1 MATSFGDW
9 ELVIGLEVHAQ
20 LLTRTKA
27 FCGCATSFGDR
38 PNTHVCPVCLGL
50 PGALPVL
57 NREAVRLAVSAA
69 IALGCT
75 VQEKSVFSR
84 KNYFYPD
91 LPKGYQISQYDLPL
105 ALRGSLEVEADLGKR
120 RIGILRV
127 HMEEDAGKNIHGVG
141 DDSIVDLNRAGTP
154 LIEIVGDPDLR
165 SAAEAADYL
174 KRLRDVL
181 MFLGVNDGNL
191 EQGSFRCDA
200 NVSVRKIGAEK
211 LGTRT
216 ELKNINSFRFV
227 AEAIEIEARRQI
239 ARLESGERIRQ
250 QTRGYNSDKKE
261 TYPLRD
267 KENEAGYRYFPE
279 PDLPPLV
286 VDAAYVGAIR
296 HSLPLSPLSLRQKLV
311 EEQGLA
317 LNVATVL
324 VSHPKIA
331 AFFDESSRL
340 YPDAVKL
347 GNFLTSEVM
356 RDVRTSG
363 LEAAFPVT
371 PTQLAEL
378 LKLVDAGTISGKQA
392 KEVYSLLIGATRS
405 PTEIVRERGM
415 AVLNDVGTIEGV
427 VRGVLDQNAK
437 QVGAYRSGKPSLLG
451 FFVGQVMKQT
461 GGSAAPDV
469 VNAVL
474 RRLLDPASA
483 SSGTSPLPIGPPST
497 SEQLPTLVPRKLKKL
512 QPISDKPLEVVI
524 SSDDRHVAPPTQAAP
539 LATADPTE
547 ESDEDLDPSPMAHSV
562 APAAPTL
569 TSAAGMMLPFLAAQL
584 DLSPRSEP
592 IPELPNFVSQEDF
605 ARIDLRVG
613 VIVSASRVPGES
625 DLLDL
630 HVNTGDAE
638 GPRRIVAD
646 LALSF
651 APDALIG
658 WKVIVAVNLEPRSLA
673 KGLVSHGT
681 ILSAGLPSALALAVV
696 SRDVPPG
703 TKVG

>member
-57 NREAVRLAVSAA
+57 SREAVRMAVSAA

-75 VQEKSVFSR
+75 IQEKSVFAR

-105 ALRGSLEVEADLGKR
+105 ALRGFLDVEADLGKR
-120 RIGILRV
+120 RVGILRV

-141 DDSIVDLNRAGTP
+141 DDSIVDLNRAGTA

-174 KRLRDVL
+174 KRLRDIL
-181 MFLGVNDGNL
+181 MFIGVNDGNL

-200 NVSVRKIGAEK
+200 NVSVRPIGVEK

-227 AEAIEIEARRQI
+227 TEAIEIEARRQI
-239 ARLESGERIRQ
+239 TVLESGGQIRQ
-250 QTRGYNSDKKE
+250 QTRGYNSEKKE

-286 VDAAYVGAIR
+286 VDANYVAAIR
-296 HSLPLSPLSLRQKLV
+296 TMLPLPPTERRQRLV
-311 EEQGLA
+311 EGLGLA
-317 LNVATVL
+317 PNVAAVL
-324 VSHPKIA
+324 TSHPKIA

-340 YPDAVKL
+340 YEVAVKL
-347 GNFLTSEVM
+347 GNFITSEVM

-363 LEAAFPVT
+363 LDAAFPVT
-371 PTQLAEL
+371 PTQLTEL
-378 LKLVDAGTISGKQA
+378 LQLVDAGTISGKQA

-415 AVLNDVGTIEGV
+415 AVLSDLDAIEAV
-427 VRGVLDQNAK
+427 VRVVLAQNAK
-437 QVGAYRSGKPSLLG
+437 SVALYRSGKTSLLG

-461 GGSAAPDV
+461 GGSAAPGGVNV
-469 VNAVL
+469 VL
-474 RRLLDPASA
+474 KRLLESTIDPTDPPATRSPFSPMSSAEPPPTLAPRGLISRQAPSDKVTVGVVTPGRKPSPRA
-483 SSGTSPLPIGPPST
+483 SSSL
-497 SEQLPTLVPRKLKKL
+497 
-512 QPISDKPLEVVI
+512 
-524 SSDDRHVAPPTQAAP
+524 AP
-539 LATADPTE
+539 LD
-547 ESDEDLDPSPMAHSV
+547 ESAEDLDPSPMAHSV
-562 APAAPTL
+562 APVAPTL
-569 TSAAGMMLPFLAAQL
+569 TSAAGKMLPIITPQADF
-584 DLSPRSEP
+584 PPTSEP
-592 IPELPNFVSQEDF
+592 DPAASDLVPFEDF

-613 VIVSASRVPGES
+613 LIVAATRVPRK
-625 DLLDL
+625 DKLLDL
-630 HVNTGDAE
+630 RVDTGDVD
-638 GPRRIVAD
+638 GPRRILAG

-651 APDALIG
+651 SPEALVG
-658 WKVIVAVNLEPRSLA
+658 QRVIVAVNLEPRAFS
-673 KGLVSHGT
+673 KDLVSHGM
-681 ILSAGLPSALALAVV
+681 ILAAGPSDALALSTVTL
-696 SRDVPPG
+696 DVPPG
-703 TKVG
+703 TKVS

>member
-57 NREAVRLAVSAA
+57 SREAVRMAVSAA

-75 VQEKSVFSR
+75 IQEKSVFAR

-120 RIGILRV
+120 RVGILRV

-141 DDSIVDLNRAGTP
+141 DDSIVDLNRAGTA

-174 KRLRDVL
+174 KRLRDIL
-181 MFLGVNDGNL
+181 MFIGVNDGNL

-200 NVSVRKIGAEK
+200 NVSVRPIGTEK

-227 AEAIEIEARRQI
+227 TEAIEIEARRQI
-239 ARLESGERIRQ
+239 ALLESGGRVRQ
-250 QTRGYNSDKKE
+250 QTRGYNSEKKE
-261 TYPLRD
+261 TYALRD
-267 KENEAGYRYFPE
+267 KENEAGYRYFPD
-279 PDLPPLV
+279 PDLPTLV
-286 VDAAYVGAIR
+286 VDAGYVAAIR
-296 HSLPLSPLSLRQKLV
+296 TSLPLGPV
-311 EEQGLA
+311 ERRARLIEVLGLA
-317 LNVATVL
+317 PNVAAVL
-324 VSHPKIA
+324 TSHPKIA

-340 YPDAVKL
+340 YGDAVKL

-363 LEAAFPVT
+363 LDAAFPVT
-371 PTQLAEL
+371 PTQLVEL
-378 LKLVDAGTISGKQA
+378 LQLVDAGTISGKQA

-415 AVLNDVGTIEGV
+415 AVLSDLGAIEDV
-427 VRGVLDQNAK
+427 VRTVLAENAR
-437 QVGAYRSGKPSLLG
+437 QAEAYRSGKTSLLG

-461 GGSAAPDV
+461 GGSADPGG

-474 RRLLDPASA
+474 KRLLAAPAGSNEPPETQSPRPPTSSA
-483 SSGTSPLPIGPPST
+483 EPA
-497 SEQLPTLVPRKLKKL
+497 PTLAPRSLTNRQAPSNKASVAVITPGRRHSPRAATLP
-512 QPISDKPLEVVI
+512 PIDG
-524 SSDDRHVAPPTQAAP
+524 A
-539 LATADPTE
+539 
-547 ESDEDLDPSPMAHSV
+547 DEDLDPSPMAHSV
-562 APAAPTL
+562 APIAPTL
-569 TSAAGMMLPFLAAQL
+569 TSAAGKMLPIITPQPDSGPSLEPDPA
-584 DLSPRSEP
+584 PRGLVP
-592 IPELPNFVSQEDF
+592 FEDF
-605 ARIDLRVG
+605 ARVDLRVG
-613 VIVSASRVPGES
+613 VIVSAARVPRKDKLV
-625 DLLDL
+625 DLRVD
-630 HVNTGDAE
+630 TGDVD
-638 GPRRIVAD
+638 GPRRVIAG

-651 APDALIG
+651 APEALVG
-658 WKVIVAVNLEPRSLA
+658 QRVIVAVNLEPRAFS
-673 KGLVSHGT
+673 KELVSHGM
-681 ILSAGLPSALALAVV
+681 ILAAGPSDALALATV
-696 SRDVPPG
+696 SRHVPPG
-703 TKVG
+703 TKVS

>member
-20 LLTRTKA
+20 LMTRTKA

-120 RIGILRV
+120 SVGILRV

-174 KRLRDVL
+174 KRLRDLL
-181 MFLGVNDGNL
+181 MFIGVNDGNL

-227 AEAIEIEARRQI
+227 TEAIEIEARRQI
-239 ARLESGERIRQ
+239 ALLEAGERIRQ

-286 VDAAYVGAIR
+286 VDAAYVALMR
-296 HSLPLSPLSLRQKLV
+296 SALPLSPLSLRQKLV
-311 EEQGLA
+311 DDQGLA
-317 LNVATVL
+317 FNVATVI

-331 AFFDESSRL
+331 AFFDESSSL

-363 LEAAFPVT
+363 LDAAFPVT

-378 LKLVDAGTISGKQA
+378 LNLVDKGTISGKQA
-392 KEVYSLLIGATRS
+392 KEVYSLLIGATTS
-405 PTEIVRERGM
+405 PTEIVRARGM
-415 AVLNDVGTIEGV
+415 AVLNDVGAIEGV

-437 QVGAYRSGKPSLLG
+437 QVGAYRSGKPALLG
-451 FFVGQVMKQT
+451 FFVGQVMKKT

-474 RRLLDPASA
+474 KRLLDPASEPA
-483 SSGTSPLPIGPPST
+483 ADSPMPAPPST
-497 SEQLPTLVPRKLKKL
+497 SEPIPTLVPRKLKSS
-512 QPISDKPLEVVI
+512 QAASDKVSDAI
-524 SSDDRHVAPPTQAAP
+524 TSSDDRYVPTSPSEVPAQ
-539 LATADPTE
+539 

-569 TSAAGMMLPFLAAQL
+569 TSALSMMLPNLTAPL
-584 DLSPRSEP
+584 DLAPPSEP
-592 IPELPNFVSQEDF
+592 LPELLDFVSQDDF

-613 VIVSASRVPGES
+613 VIVSAARVPDES

-630 HVNTGDAE
+630 QVNTGDAE
-638 GPRRIVAD
+638 GPRRIIAD
-646 LALSF
+646 FALSF
-651 APDALIG
+651 APEALIG
-658 WKVIVAVNLEPRSLA
+658 WKIIVAVNLEPRVLA
-673 KGLVSHGT
+673 QGLVSHGT
-681 ILSAGLPSALALAVV
+681 ILAAGLPSALALAVV

-703 TKVG
+703 TKVS

>member
-27 FCGCATSFGDR
+27 FCGCAVSFGDR

-57 NREAVRLAVSAA
+57 GSEAVRLAVSAA

-75 VQEKSVFSR
+75 VQEKSVFAR

-105 ALRGSLEVEADLGKR
+105 ALRGSLEVDADLGKR
-120 RIGILRV
+120 RVGILRV

-141 DDSIVDLNRAGTP
+141 DESIVDLNRAGTP

-181 MFLGVNDGNL
+181 MFIGVNDGNL

-200 NVSVRKIGAEK
+200 NVSVRKIGAER

-227 AEAIEIEARRQI
+227 SEAIEIEARRQI
-239 ARLESGERIRQ
+239 SLLESGLRVRQ
-250 QTRGYNSDKKE
+250 QTRGYNSEKRE
-261 TYPLRD
+261 TYALRD

-286 VDAAYVGAIR
+286 VDATYLAAVRA
-296 HSLPLSPLSLRQKLV
+296 SLPMLPTERRERLV
-311 EEQGLA
+311 EVQGLTPNA
-317 LNVATVL
+317 AAVL
-324 VSHPKIA
+324 TGHPRIVS
-331 AFFDESSRL
+331 FFDEASRL
-340 YPDAVKL
+340 YGDAVKL
-347 GNFLTSEVM
+347 GNFITSEVM

-363 LEAAFPVT
+363 LDAAFPVT

-378 LKLVDAGTISGKQA
+378 LQLVDNGVISGKQA
-392 KEVYSLLIGATRS
+392 KEVYGLLIGATRS
-405 PTEIVRERGM
+405 PTEIVRERRM
-415 AVLNDVGTIEGV
+415 AVLSDAGEIERV
-427 VRGVLDQNAK
+427 ARSVLEANAK
-437 QVGAYRSGKPSLLG
+437 QTTSYRAGKTALFG
-451 FFVGQVMKQT
+451 FFVGQVMKAT

-474 RRLLDPASA
+474 KRLLDPEVGTAPLTPVLPPPV
-483 SSGTSPLPIGPPST
+483 SSDLIPTLSPRWVMSQQVLSEVAAVAGVPSSDKRPPGTFAALPI
-497 SEQLPTLVPRKLKKL
+497 
-512 QPISDKPLEVVI
+512 
-524 SSDDRHVAPPTQAAP
+524 
-539 LATADPTE
+539 E
-547 ESDEDLDPSPMAHSV
+547 ELDEELDTSPMAHSV
-562 APAAPTL
+562 ATVVPTL
-569 TSAAGMMLPFLAAQL
+569 TSASGHALPIITPPGGLNIAL
-584 DLSPRSEP
+584 LSMPEE
-592 IPELPNFVSQEDF
+592 PELVSHEDF
-605 ARIDLRVG
+605 ARVDLRIGVVVSATRVPRKDKLLDLRV
-613 VIVSASRVPGES
+613 
-625 DLLDL
+625 D
-630 HVNTGDAE
+630 TGDSA
-638 GPRRIVAD
+638 GPRRIVAG
-646 LALSF
+646 LGLSF
-651 APDALIG
+651 APEDLVG
-658 WKVIVAVNLEPRSLA
+658 QKVIVAVNLESRAFSQE
-673 KGLVSHGT
+673 LVSHGV
-681 ILSAGLPSALALAVV
+681 ILAAGPSDALALVTV

-703 TKVG
+703 TKVS